1 MEKLTTDSV
10 KNFETE
16 VDYTTVLDNFEGP
29 LDLLLHLI
37 EKARIEIKDIFV
49 SQVTEQFL
57 DYMKGLPYIDLDK
70 ASEYLLIASTI
81 INIKAK
87 RLVPPEDEEWT
98 DDYND
103 YGDEGS
109 GLIRALQEEYELLQQ
124 GAEKLKDLETVGY
137 YFKEPDTNFSEVQ
150 IRYKDFSLDG
160 MVKALNDMLL
170 KREAME
176 RKKPVSRRI
185 PKDKFTVKEKIQYI
199 RSVIAQ
205 KEEVDFEAL
214 FAEDA
219 TVPEIVTTF
228 QALLELLKHQFIV
241 VEQEELFASITIK
254 KNPNKS
260 EEEDIGEIDEY
271 N

>member
-1 MEKLTTDSV
+1 MDKFTTESV

-29 LDLLLHLI
+29 LDLLLYLI

-49 SQVTEQFL
+49 SKVTEQFL
-57 DYMKGLPYIDLDK
+57 DYMKALPYIDLDK

-87 RLVPPEDEEWT
+87 RLLPVDDEEWF
-98 DDYND
+98 DEED
-103 YGDEGS
+103 YGDEGAM
-109 GLIRALQEEYELLQQ
+109 LIQALKDEYELLQH
-124 GAEKLKDLETVGY
+124 GAEKLKEQETVGY
-137 YFKEPDTNFSEVQ
+137 YFKEPDKDFSEVQ
-150 IRYKDFSLDG
+150 IKYKDFSLDG

-185 PKDKFTVKEKIQYI
+185 PKDKYTVKDKIKYI
-199 RSVIAQ
+199 QEQIKA
-205 KEEVDFEAL
+205 KDELDFEDL
-214 FAEDA
+214 FVDDA
-219 TVPEIVTTF
+219 TTPEIVTTF
-228 QALLELLKHQFIV
+228 QALLELLKHQFVI
-241 VEQEELFASITIK
+241 VEQPDLFSKITIK
-254 KNPNKS
+254 KNPNKGD
-260 EEEDIGEIDEY
+260 EEIGEIDEY

>member
-1 MEKLTTDSV
+1 MEKFTTESV

-29 LDLLLHLI
+29 LDLLLYLI

-57 DYMKGLPYIDLDK
+57 DYMKGLPFIDLDK

-81 INIKAK
+81 INIKAR
-87 RLVPPEDEEWT
+87 RLVPPDDEAWDEDY
-98 DDYND
+98 DD
-103 YGDEGS
+103 YGDEGNQ
-109 GLIRALQEEYELLQQ
+109 LIQALKEEYELLQH

-137 YFKEPDTNFSEVQ
+137 YFKEPDKDFSEVQ
-150 IRYKDFSLDG
+150 IKYKDFTLDA

-170 KREAME
+170 KREAYE
-176 RKKPVSRRI
+176 RKKPVSRHI
-185 PKDKFTVKEKIQYI
+185 PKDKFTVKEKIVYI
-199 RSVIAQ
+199 RSIVKE
-205 KEEVDFEAL
+205 KEEVEFENL

-219 TVPEIVTTF
+219 TVAEIVTTF
-228 QALLELLKHQFIV
+228 QALLELLKHQFV
-241 VEQEELFASITIK
+241 LVEQEELFSKITIK
-254 KNPNKS
+254 KNPNKG
-260 EEEDIGEIDEY
+260 EEEELGEIDEY